1 MSLYFY
7 ASTLAKVVAG
17 GIDNILLFNVL
28 QLNRYLANKLILA
41 VHSSPV
47 NVI

>member
-7 ASTLAKVVAG
+7 ASTLAKAVAG
-17 GIDNILLFNVL
+17 GIDNILLFN
-28 QLNRYLANKLILA
+28 LAYKLILA